1 MEVDLV
7 HKTEKVEVGE
17 QLVEQVEAVKQTS
30 QVEAENATFANQVD
44 MVEKT
49 GKVDAELV
57 GHVDQ
62 IGTTAQAASVA
73 EGSSEQVGNV
83 EQPTQKEA
91 SIGGLPDITQSG
103 AVTDASIGGMVGEKQ
118 LHESP
123 NQESMADTTNTVQV
137 ESAPEAQTLHSDATI
152 KESPLDVSDMQTDVA
167 AEAPTQS
174 HISGDNT
181 VSEAITE
188 APGRAQ
194 VCTELDTA
202 NEVPEELIVSPMVQS
217 QTVGE
222 KLVEQDATEQTVGS
236 EGSKLEAETFAGEPA
251 VQGVVKQVE
260 VEVDSKTTIEVP
272 GEEVYSIEQTVQL
285 EAAPES
291 SGGQLVVGRQTS
303 GDESMADATTE
314 HSTIMV
320 EETVEAKAV
329 PFKEDIVDN
338 TVAVGVAE
346 QTTEG
351 ETEEAPNENG
361 KMGNKAAADRLAGET
376 REGEITVEEPD
387 EKAETKAT
395 AEPVTRE
402 TAEARG
408 EEPAEETKTSEEVV
422 EDVKALDD
430 KTTSAE
436 KPVEDA
442 MVVTEQDE
450 ITTTVEKTVVA
461 SEVEQPNAV
470 EDAEVEQPNA
480 VEDAEV
486 EQPNEKTTT
495 AETTVENAVAEPPD
509 TNTSEAE
516 KTVEGATL
524 KSSDEKGTT
533 AEKKLEDTTIEPQ
546 DVQAGASE

>member
-1 MEVDLV
+1 
-7 HKTEKVEVGE
+7 
-17 QLVEQVEAVKQTS
+17 
-30 QVEAENATFANQVD
+30 
-44 MVEKT
+44 
-49 GKVDAELV
+49 
-57 GHVDQ
+57 
-62 IGTTAQAASVA
+62 
-73 EGSSEQVGNV
+73 
-83 EQPTQKEA
+83 
-91 SIGGLPDITQSG
+91 
-103 AVTDASIGGMVGEKQ
+103 
-118 LHESP
+118 
-123 NQESMADTTNTVQV
+123 
-137 ESAPEAQTLHSDATI
+137 
-152 KESPLDVSDMQTDVA
+152 
-167 AEAPTQS
+167 
-174 HISGDNT
+174 
-181 VSEAITE
+181 
-188 APGRAQ
+188 
-194 VCTELDTA
+194 
-202 NEVPEELIVSPMVQS
+202 
-217 QTVGE
+217 
-222 KLVEQDATEQTVGS
+222 
-236 EGSKLEAETFAGEPA
+236 
-251 VQGVVKQVE
+251 
-260 VEVDSKTTIEVP
+260 
-272 GEEVYSIEQTVQL
+272 
-285 EAAPES
+285 
-291 SGGQLVVGRQTS
+291 
-303 GDESMADATTE
+303 MADATTE